1 MKITLEQ
8 PSDQRAERFANA
20 FAAVGEL
27 VGSVPV
33 TVRSST
39 AAERVD
45 SGSLAKLA
53 GPALA
58 VGGAVALLA
67 RRRAQGK
74 ASAPA
79 QSAPA
84 PSAQTAVDN
93 DATLTDRVKTALFRD
108 QSVPKGDIDV
118 NAVNG
123 VVTLRGQV
131 SDAELPARLED
142 EARKV
147 SGVRDVQNL
156 LHGPGEGA
164 QPPRRRRPRR
174 SKSASRNPPLGPTL
188 RTRRPPAGRT
198 VRPAQTT
205 PTSARTRS
213 RAPEPRRGGRLDRG
227 NVGRAGARLRR
238 GHRVRRL
245 RALRVGRRGIGRG
258 GVRLGG
264 RRRLRHARYPR
275 VGHGRRCGVGH
286 ARAGR
291 SSRHWL
297 LGRTGGRGDLE
308 RGWHLPGVPARC
320 RGQPRSPP
328 EPCHTQEPL
337 LGGVAQL
344 VRAPACH
351 AGGRGFESRRSR
363 LFRHRHCGA
372 VCRLPRSCPKR
383 DSLRPA
389 SAV

>member
-1 MKITLEQ
+1 VKITLEQ

-84 PSAQTAVDN
+84 AAAPSAQTAVDN

-131 SDAELPARLED
+131 SDAELPTRLED

-164 QPPRRRRPRR
+164 QA
-174 SKSASRNPPLGPTL
+174 ASP
-188 RTRRPPAGRT
+188 PPAEEVKERLSESSPRSDFKDT
-198 VRPAQTT
+198 PA
-205 PTSARTRS
+205 AGGEDRS
-213 RAPEPRRGGRLDRG
+213 TGSDDA
-227 NVGRAGARLRR
+227 NVGTDEEQGAGT
-238 GHRVRRL
+238 
-245 RALRVGRRGIGRG
+245 
-258 GVRLGG
+258 
-264 RRRLRHARYPR
+264 
-275 VGHGRRCGVGH
+275 
-286 ARAGR
+286 
-291 SSRHWL
+291 S
-297 LGRTGGRGDLE
+297 
-308 RGWHLPGVPARC
+308 
-320 RGQPRSPP
+320 
-328 EPCHTQEPL
+328 
-337 LGGVAQL
+337 
-344 VRAPACH
+344 
-351 AGGRGFESRRSR
+351 
-363 LFRHRHCGA
+363 
-372 VCRLPRSCPKR
+372 
-383 DSLRPA
+383 
-389 SAV
+389 

>member
-1 MKITLEQ
+1 VKITLEQ

-45 SGSLAKLA
+45 SGSVAKLA

-79 QSAPA
+79 QSAPAAAA

-164 QPPRRRRPRR
+164 QA
-174 SKSASRNPPLGPTL
+174 ASP
-188 RTRRPPAGRT
+188 PPAEEVKERLSEPSPRSDFKDT
-198 VRPAQTT
+198 PA
-205 PTSARTRS
+205 AGGEDRS
-213 RAPEPRRGGRLDRG
+213 TGSDDA
-227 NVGRAGARLRR
+227 NVGTDEEQGAGT
-238 GHRVRRL
+238 
-245 RALRVGRRGIGRG
+245 
-258 GVRLGG
+258 
-264 RRRLRHARYPR
+264 
-275 VGHGRRCGVGH
+275 
-286 ARAGR
+286 
-291 SSRHWL
+291 S
-297 LGRTGGRGDLE
+297 
-308 RGWHLPGVPARC
+308 
-320 RGQPRSPP
+320 
-328 EPCHTQEPL
+328 
-337 LGGVAQL
+337 
-344 VRAPACH
+344 
-351 AGGRGFESRRSR
+351 
-363 LFRHRHCGA
+363 
-372 VCRLPRSCPKR
+372 
-383 DSLRPA
+383 
-389 SAV
+389 

>member
-8 PSDQRAERFANA
+8 PSDRRAERFANA

-39 AAERVD
+39 AAELVD

-79 QSAPA
+79 QSAAAPA
-84 PSAQTAVDN
+84 SSAQTGADN

-131 SDAELPARLED
+131 SDTELPARLED
-142 EARKV
+142 EARNV

-156 LHGPGEGA
+156 LHGPGEA
-164 QPPRRRRPRR
+164 ARA
-174 SKSASRNPPLGPTL
+174 ASP
-188 RTRRPPAGRT
+188 PPAEEVKERLSESSPRSEFT
-198 VRPAQTT
+198 STPA
-205 PTSARTRS
+205 AGGEDRS
-213 RAPEPRRGGRLDRG
+213 TGSDDA
-227 NVGRAGARLRR
+227 NVGTDEEQGAGT
-238 GHRVRRL
+238 
-245 RALRVGRRGIGRG
+245 
-258 GVRLGG
+258 
-264 RRRLRHARYPR
+264 
-275 VGHGRRCGVGH
+275 
-286 ARAGR
+286 
-291 SSRHWL
+291 S
-297 LGRTGGRGDLE
+297 
-308 RGWHLPGVPARC
+308 
-320 RGQPRSPP
+320 
-328 EPCHTQEPL
+328 
-337 LGGVAQL
+337 
-344 VRAPACH
+344 
-351 AGGRGFESRRSR
+351 
-363 LFRHRHCGA
+363 
-372 VCRLPRSCPKR
+372 
-383 DSLRPA
+383 
-389 SAV
+389 

>member
-1 MKITLEQ
+1 VKITLEQ

-164 QPPRRRRPRR
+164 QA
-174 SKSASRNPPLGPTL
+174 ASP
-188 RTRRPPAGRT
+188 PPAEEVKERLSEPSPRSDFKDT
-198 VRPAQTT
+198 PA
-205 PTSARTRS
+205 AGGEDRS
-213 RAPEPRRGGRLDRG
+213 TGSDDA
-227 NVGRAGARLRR
+227 NVGTDEEQGAGT
-238 GHRVRRL
+238 
-245 RALRVGRRGIGRG
+245 
-258 GVRLGG
+258 
-264 RRRLRHARYPR
+264 
-275 VGHGRRCGVGH
+275 
-286 ARAGR
+286 
-291 SSRHWL
+291 S
-297 LGRTGGRGDLE
+297 
-308 RGWHLPGVPARC
+308 
-320 RGQPRSPP
+320 
-328 EPCHTQEPL
+328 
-337 LGGVAQL
+337 
-344 VRAPACH
+344 
-351 AGGRGFESRRSR
+351 
-363 LFRHRHCGA
+363 
-372 VCRLPRSCPKR
+372 
-383 DSLRPA
+383 
-389 SAV
+389 

>member
-1 MKITLEQ
+1 VKITLEQ

-79 QSAPA
+79 QSAAAPA
-84 PSAQTAVDN
+84 SSAQTGADN
-93 DATLTDRVKTALFRD
+93 DATLSDRVTTALFRD
-108 QSVPKGDIDV
+108 QAVPKGDIDV

-131 SDAELPARLED
+131 SDTELPARLED

-164 QPPRRRRPRR
+164 QA
-174 SKSASRNPPLGPTL
+174 ASP
-188 RTRRPPAGRT
+188 PPAEEVKERLSESSPRSDFKDT
-198 VRPAQTT
+198 PA
-205 PTSARTRS
+205 AGGEDRS
-213 RAPEPRRGGRLDRG
+213 TGSDDA
-227 NVGRAGARLRR
+227 NVGTDEEQGAGT
-238 GHRVRRL
+238 
-245 RALRVGRRGIGRG
+245 
-258 GVRLGG
+258 
-264 RRRLRHARYPR
+264 
-275 VGHGRRCGVGH
+275 
-286 ARAGR
+286 
-291 SSRHWL
+291 S
-297 LGRTGGRGDLE
+297 
-308 RGWHLPGVPARC
+308 
-320 RGQPRSPP
+320 
-328 EPCHTQEPL
+328 
-337 LGGVAQL
+337 
-344 VRAPACH
+344 
-351 AGGRGFESRRSR
+351 
-363 LFRHRHCGA
+363 
-372 VCRLPRSCPKR
+372 
-383 DSLRPA
+383 
-389 SAV
+389 

>member
-1 MKITLEQ
+1 VKITLEQ

-20 FAAVGEL
+20 FATVGEL

-39 AAERVD
+39 AAERAD

-79 QSAPA
+79 QSAAA
-84 PSAQTAVDN
+84 PSAQTAADN
-93 DATLTDRVKTALFRD
+93 DATLSDRVKTALFRD

-156 LHGPGEGA
+156 LHGQGEGA
-164 QPPRRRRPRR
+164 QA
-174 SKSASRNPPLGPTL
+174 ASP
-188 RTRRPPAGRT
+188 PPAEEVKERLSESSPRSDFKDT
-198 VRPAQTT
+198 PA
-205 PTSARTRS
+205 AGGEDRS
-213 RAPEPRRGGRLDRG
+213 TGSDDA
-227 NVGRAGARLRR
+227 NVGTDEEQGAGT
-238 GHRVRRL
+238 
-245 RALRVGRRGIGRG
+245 
-258 GVRLGG
+258 
-264 RRRLRHARYPR
+264 
-275 VGHGRRCGVGH
+275 
-286 ARAGR
+286 
-291 SSRHWL
+291 S
-297 LGRTGGRGDLE
+297 
-308 RGWHLPGVPARC
+308 
-320 RGQPRSPP
+320 
-328 EPCHTQEPL
+328 
-337 LGGVAQL
+337 
-344 VRAPACH
+344 
-351 AGGRGFESRRSR
+351 
-363 LFRHRHCGA
+363 
-372 VCRLPRSCPKR
+372 
-383 DSLRPA
+383 
-389 SAV
+389 

>member
-1 MKITLEQ
+1 VKITLEQ

-67 RRRAQGK
+67 RRRAQRK

-79 QSAPA
+79 QSAPAAAA

-93 DATLTDRVKTALFRD
+93 DATLTDRVTTALFRD

-147 SGVRDVQNL
+147 SGLRDVQNL

-164 QPPRRRRPRR
+164 QA
-174 SKSASRNPPLGPTL
+174 ASP
-188 RTRRPPAGRT
+188 PPAEEVKERLSEPSPRSDFKDT
-198 VRPAQTT
+198 PA
-205 PTSARTRS
+205 AGGEDRS
-213 RAPEPRRGGRLDRG
+213 TGSDDA
-227 NVGRAGARLRR
+227 NVGTDEEQGAGT
-238 GHRVRRL
+238 
-245 RALRVGRRGIGRG
+245 
-258 GVRLGG
+258 
-264 RRRLRHARYPR
+264 
-275 VGHGRRCGVGH
+275 
-286 ARAGR
+286 
-291 SSRHWL
+291 S
-297 LGRTGGRGDLE
+297 
-308 RGWHLPGVPARC
+308 
-320 RGQPRSPP
+320 
-328 EPCHTQEPL
+328 
-337 LGGVAQL
+337 
-344 VRAPACH
+344 
-351 AGGRGFESRRSR
+351 
-363 LFRHRHCGA
+363 
-372 VCRLPRSCPKR
+372 
-383 DSLRPA
+383 
-389 SAV
+389 

>member
-67 RRRAQGK
+67 RRRAQRK

-79 QSAPA
+79 QSAPAAAA

-93 DATLTDRVKTALFRD
+93 DATLTDRVTTALFRD

-147 SGVRDVQNL
+147 SGLRDVQNL

-164 QPPRRRRPRR
+164 QA
-174 SKSASRNPPLGPTL
+174 ASP
-188 RTRRPPAGRT
+188 PPAEEVKERLSEPSPRSDFKDT
-198 VRPAQTT
+198 PA
-205 PTSARTRS
+205 AGGEDRS
-213 RAPEPRRGGRLDRG
+213 TGSDDA
-227 NVGRAGARLRR
+227 NVGTDEEQGAGT
-238 GHRVRRL
+238 
-245 RALRVGRRGIGRG
+245 
-258 GVRLGG
+258 
-264 RRRLRHARYPR
+264 
-275 VGHGRRCGVGH
+275 
-286 ARAGR
+286 
-291 SSRHWL
+291 S
-297 LGRTGGRGDLE
+297 
-308 RGWHLPGVPARC
+308 
-320 RGQPRSPP
+320 
-328 EPCHTQEPL
+328 
-337 LGGVAQL
+337 
-344 VRAPACH
+344 
-351 AGGRGFESRRSR
+351 
-363 LFRHRHCGA
+363 
-372 VCRLPRSCPKR
+372 
-383 DSLRPA
+383 
-389 SAV
+389 

>member
-164 QPPRRRRPRR
+164 QA
-174 SKSASRNPPLGPTL
+174 ASP
-188 RTRRPPAGRT
+188 PPAEEVKERLSEPSPRSDFKDT
-198 VRPAQTT
+198 PA
-205 PTSARTRS
+205 AGGEDRS
-213 RAPEPRRGGRLDRG
+213 TGSDDA
-227 NVGRAGARLRR
+227 NVGTDEEQGAGT
-238 GHRVRRL
+238 
-245 RALRVGRRGIGRG
+245 
-258 GVRLGG
+258 
-264 RRRLRHARYPR
+264 
-275 VGHGRRCGVGH
+275 
-286 ARAGR
+286 
-291 SSRHWL
+291 S
-297 LGRTGGRGDLE
+297 
-308 RGWHLPGVPARC
+308 
-320 RGQPRSPP
+320 
-328 EPCHTQEPL
+328 
-337 LGGVAQL
+337 
-344 VRAPACH
+344 
-351 AGGRGFESRRSR
+351 
-363 LFRHRHCGA
+363 
-372 VCRLPRSCPKR
+372 
-383 DSLRPA
+383 
-389 SAV
+389 

>member
-74 ASAPA
+74 ASAPG

-84 PSAQTAVDN
+84 AAAPSGQTAVDN

-108 QSVPKGDIDV
+108 QSVAKGDIDV

-142 EARKV
+142 DARKV

-156 LHGPGEGA
+156 LHGPGEAA
-164 QPPRRRRPRR
+164 QA
-174 SKSASRNPPLGPTL
+174 ASP
-188 RTRRPPAGRT
+188 PPAEE
-198 VRPAQTT
+198 VRERLSESSPQSEFTSSPA
-205 PTSARTRS
+205 AGGEDRS
-213 RAPEPRRGGRLDRG
+213 TGSDDA
-227 NVGRAGARLRR
+227 NVGTDEEQGAGT
-238 GHRVRRL
+238 
-245 RALRVGRRGIGRG
+245 
-258 GVRLGG
+258 
-264 RRRLRHARYPR
+264 
-275 VGHGRRCGVGH
+275 
-286 ARAGR
+286 
-291 SSRHWL
+291 S
-297 LGRTGGRGDLE
+297 
-308 RGWHLPGVPARC
+308 
-320 RGQPRSPP
+320 
-328 EPCHTQEPL
+328 
-337 LGGVAQL
+337 
-344 VRAPACH
+344 
-351 AGGRGFESRRSR
+351 
-363 LFRHRHCGA
+363 
-372 VCRLPRSCPKR
+372 
-383 DSLRPA
+383 
-389 SAV
+389 